1 MLNLTI
7 KQKIIVGFTT
17 IGLLL
22 LTASSFFYHSLN
34 KISDANNNVE
44 TLAVPVQ
51 KQSNALQIQLL
62 KMMKQA
68 AVAYTQSGES
78 ELQEST

>member
-7 KQKIIVGFTT
+7 KQKIIFGFSA

-51 KQSNALQIQLL
+51 KQSVALQIQLL
-62 KMMKQA
+62 KMMKQ
-68 AVAYTQSGES
+68 EIK
-78 ELQEST
+78 LK